1 MVELGFRMLST
12 DGFKGACAF
21 STDEFLRGLD
31 IPEGLVVAVMVNA
44 GDLLAGPEMEA
55 ALDTLFPCGSARSPV
70 DLVRIACHVHEF
82 AAALP
87 AAQWLSERGY
97 RVGFNLMQ
105 IADRNG
111 QEVRELA
118 RMAKRWPVEVLYFA
132 DSMGS
137 MTPDHV
143 VQFVSWFREEWDG
156 PLGIHTH
163 DNMGLALQNTLAARE
178 VGVTWVDSTVT
189 GMGRGPGNARTEEL
203 AIEIAELQGRKLNL
217 VPLVIKLTL

>member
-1 MVELGFRMLST
+1 MSSVYMLDCTFRDGGYYNAWDFSESIIREYLVAMKGAQVGVVELGFRMLST

-87 AAQWLSERGY
+87 AAQ
-97 RVGFNLMQ
+97 
-105 IADRNG
+105 
-111 QEVRELA
+111 
-118 RMAKRWPVEVLYFA
+118 
-132 DSMGS
+132 
-137 MTPDHV
+137 
-143 VQFVSWFREEWDG
+143 
-156 PLGIHTH
+156 
-163 DNMGLALQNTLAARE
+163 
-178 VGVTWVDSTVT
+178 
-189 GMGRGPGNARTEEL
+189 
-203 AIEIAELQGRKLNL
+203 
-217 VPLVIKLTL
+217 